1 LRGQLSGQR
10 CWSRGWCEIRGR
22 KLDAKGHVA
31 AVGDEDVAYRTERIV
46 DGEDREAAA
55 KERMGRIG
63 DLNLLDMCPL
73 VWVIEV
79 GIELMA
85 R

>member
-1 LRGQLSGQR
+1 M
-10 CWSRGWCEIRGR
+10 
-22 KLDAKGHVA
+22 
-31 AVGDEDVAYRTERIV
+31 AYRTERIV

-85 R
+85 RSAAWTTSFCSRSFRRRSTTAASCG

>member
-1 LRGQLSGQR
+1 M
-10 CWSRGWCEIRGR
+10 
-22 KLDAKGHVA
+22 
-31 AVGDEDVAYRTERIV
+31 AYRTGRIV

-63 DLNLLDMCPL
+63 DLNLFDMCPL
-73 VWVIEV
+73 VWVIDV

-85 R
+85 RSITSTMKNC